1 MLRRTVI
8 LLPALGIA
16 CSATGGPP
24 SFTTGTLD
32 AGTTVMEQ
40 PDGWVV
46 ARDAIPIADR
56 GSTALTPDA
65 TCMTNTADGQR
76 VPTNLMILLDRSG
89 SMNNR
94 DDRNPSAP
102 TKWDAAVAGLTSLL
116 NRLSDNAR
124 VGITF
129 FPTTRN
135 ASDIASYETPAV
147 PVAALRTNRAAL
159 LGALRGASPGGNT
172 PMVCGFG
179 GVQRYFQGYMADGT
193 RNVIL
198 ITDGVPT
205 EECGT
210 GLPQCSLLPPDF
222 ACLLGREPLI
232 QNQVRVA
239 VARTAM
245 STPPIKVYIAGTPE
259 ASDTFL
265 SDLAVIGNTPRTPD
279 CRNSQSC
286 HYRLQTASFE
296 ADLTMAL
303 QDIESRALTCEFQVD
318 ADPARVDPDRVNVNI
333 QGTGMTS
340 PRVIPRDVDHM
351 EGWDYTE
358 GRRSIV
364 VYGAACDQIRTDAQ
378 VRVQILFGCPTLT
391 PG

>member
-1 MLRRTVI
+1 MLRRLTV
-8 LLPALGIA
+8 LF
-16 CSATGGPP
+16 ATGAFGCAANGAPP
-24 SFTTGTLD
+24 TFTTGTLD
-32 AGTTVMEQ
+32 AG
-40 PDGWVV
+40 VV
-46 ARDAIPIADR
+46 GASDAPVSPLRDAIPIPDR
-56 GSTALTPDA
+56 GPMLLTPDA
-65 TCMTNTADGQR
+65 ACMTNMLDGQR

-89 SMNNR
+89 SMNNT
-94 DDRNPSAP
+94 DMRNPGTP
-102 TKWDAAVAGLTSLL
+102 TKWQAAVAGLTSLL

-129 FPTTRN
+129 FPTQS
-135 ASDIASYETPAV
+135 APSEAASYVTPAV
-147 PVAALRTNRAAL
+147 PVAPLRTNRAAL
-159 LGALRGASPGGNT
+159 LSRLRGTTPGGNT
-172 PMVCGFG
+172 PMVCGVT
-179 GVQRYFQGYMADGT
+179 GVQRYFQDYTADGS

-205 EECGT
+205 EECT
-210 GLPQCSLLPPDF
+210 SGLPMCALFPPDI
-222 ACLLGREPLI
+222 ACIIARDPQI

-239 VARTAM
+239 VARAAM
-245 STPPIKVYIAGTPE
+245 TTPPIKVYVAGTPE

-265 SDLAVIGNTPRTPD
+265 SDLAVTGNTPRTPD
-279 CRNSQSC
+279 CRASMSC

-318 ADPARVDPDRVNVNI
+318 ADPSRVDPDRVNVNV
-333 QGTGMTS
+333 QGMGMST
-340 PRVIPRDVDHM
+340 PRLLPRDVDHRD
-351 EGWDYTE
+351 GWDYTE

-364 VYGAACDQIRTDAQ
+364 VYGPACNQIRTDTQ

>member
-1 MLRRTVI
+1 MSRRSLS
-8 LLPALGIA
+8 LLASLFSA

-24 SFTTGTLD
+24 SFTTGTVD
-32 AGTTVMEQ
+32 AGGTMEQ
-40 PDGWVV
+40 PDGWVLV
-46 ARDAIPIADR
+46 RDAIPIEDR
-56 GSTALTPDA
+56 GPTIIGADA
-65 TCMTNTADGQR
+65 ACMTNTLDGQR

-94 DDRNPSAP
+94 DDRNPSMP
-102 TKWDAAVAGLTSLL
+102 TRWTAAVAGLTSLL

-129 FPTTRN
+129 FPSGSN
-135 ASDIASYETPAV
+135 SSSASGYENPAV
-147 PVAALRTNRAAL
+147 AIAPLRTNRAAL
-159 LGALRGASPGGNT
+159 LGALRGASPSGNT
-172 PMVCGFG
+172 PMICGFQ
-179 GVQRYFQGYMADGT
+179 GVQRYFSRYTQDGS

-205 EECGT
+205 EECGMD
-210 GLPQCSLLPPDF
+210 LPMCNLLPPDF
-222 ACLLGREPLI
+222 ACLLMRDGPI

-265 SDLAVIGNTPRTPD
+265 SDLAVIGNTQRTPD
-279 CRNSQSC
+279 CRPSQSC
-286 HYRLQTASFE
+286 HYRLETASFE

-318 ADPARVDPDRVNVNI
+318 ADPTRVDPDRVNVNV
-333 QGTGMTS
+333 QGSGMSS
-340 PRVIPRDVDHM
+340 PRLIPRDVDHR
-351 EGWDYTE
+351 EGWDYSE

-364 VYGAACDQIRTDAQ
+364 VYGSACEQIRTDAQ
-378 VRVQILFGCPTLT
+378 VRVQILFGCPTIT